1 MSSAPAAGFTDTTST
16 DVDCIK
22 MFGITQ
28 GATATTYDP
37 TGNIP
42 RWQMA
47 LFLSRM
53 YTPMGLAAGTT
64 TFTAFTDISGYSTE
78 IQDAINK
85 IAASGITVGTSAG
98 TYSPADNVTRAQM
111 ALFLRRM
118 GLLTKPYDVASNA
131 GTANGIFVNGAAP
144 GDIADQSHNF
154 SDIALTSIE
163 TWEAIAAMYNLGAT
177 AETCTATTAT
187 TCQTT
192 YRPNEDITRAEMA
205 TMIKAVLD
213 ASNARPAGCT
223 IQNTQALVAAGSAE
237 TTGISCRNADFTPQ
251 LNVTVDEFYQVRNDT
266 SAATAAL
273 SVPFNALSGLVST
286 TAGSGVTGVGT
297 AGTIDSGDRITNAL
311 GNASGAGCA
320 AAAAATCRH
329 WVHTGAQ
336 GTVYINGSTAGF
348 LWEGSLAAGA
358 AAKTYATT
366 ITSAISG
373 AALSAACDLSSV
385 TNVTNNDGEC
395 TYQGTS
401 RTITTTFTGA
411 STAAIVDG
419 YTVKYTDKVI
429 SYGGGTG
436 NQSINYNITYV
447 PVVNGV
453 ATLTIT
459 CSADHLP
466 LASNAANDGA
476 PAAAEYYE
484 AHEVTLDLGTAAAGT
499 GYPVGGSDIT
509 TFGGNTDIGC
519 DDVPRAYSDGQQT
532 LAVNQNYA
540 TVSTAGTLAS
550 ATATAYDQYGVGI
563 AGVSVTFD
571 TETTANAVSAITG
584 ARTAQA
590 GAANAQRSTLITNS
604 AGVATYSGVVCD
616 TASVGL
622 SGTVAFHIDD
632 AGGATE
638 ISDTALSVPSA
649 TVEGTTIHCVVPASG
664 TATTKTMTSAVADA
678 AGNDEVF
685 TIYFKD
691 AAGNLSDPKTGGKF
705 YITIGDASTC
715 GATFTTAAIDGNAT
729 AAQIKA
735 AIELLTCVNTVTVT
749 AASTTWTSVVVAH
762 LGNTGNW
769 PDASVAE
776 GTSGEVVIDHG
787 DDSALDLTIAT
798 TTAGAYGTTFDHI
811 DHDAAANK
819 ILAKRTVKQ
828 RTAAGA
834 AVVTT
839 DYSVWTY
846 DDTDVFNTAAIA
858 GATMAQWEAGLKAD
872 AGTSATDLTL
882 SYRLASTTGSSGVS
896 SFKLG

>member
-1 MSSAPAAGFTDTTST
+1 MLTTMKGKLGLLLTVAMLSAVTALAPTTAGAAPSKVPNLGTTTPADPYTVPNNEAVTTACPMSSAPAAGFTDTTST

-98 TYSPADNVTRAQM
+98 VYSPADNVTRDQM

-131 GTANGIFVNGAAP
+131 GTANGIFADGAAP
-144 GDIADQSHNF
+144 TDIASGSHNF
-154 SDIALTSIE
+154 SDIALTSME
-163 TWEAIAAMYNLGAT
+163 AWEAIAAMYNLGGT
-177 AETCTATTAT
+177 AETCVAATIT

-192 YRPNEDITRAEMA
+192 YRPFEDITRAEMA

-223 IQNTQALVAAGSAE
+223 IQNTQALAAGGSAE

-251 LNVTVDEFYQVRNDT
+251 LNITVDEFYQVRNDT

-297 AGTIDSGDRITNAL
+297 AGTIDSGDRITNTL
-311 GNASGAGCA
+311 GNAAGAGCA

-336 GTVYINGSTAGF
+336 GTVYVNGSTAGF

-358 AAKTYATT
+358 AAVTYATT
-366 ITSAISG
+366 ITSAIAG
-373 AALSAACDLSSV
+373 AAVTATCDLSSV

-395 TYQGTS
+395 AYQGTTK
-401 RTITTTFTGA
+401 TITTTFTGA
-411 STAAIVDG
+411 TTAAIVDG

-447 PVVNGV
+447 PVVGGV
-453 ATLTIT
+453 ATFDVV

-466 LASNAANDGA
+466 LASNAADDGA
-476 PAAAEYYE
+476 AAAAEYYE

-499 GYPVGGSDIT
+499 GYPVGGADIT
-509 TFGGNTDIGC
+509 TFGGNTDVGC
-519 DDVPRAYSDGQQT
+519 DDVARAYSDGQQT
-532 LAVNQNYA
+532 LSVNQNYA

-550 ATATAYDQYGVGI
+550 ATATAYDQ
-563 AGVSVTFD
+563 
-571 TETTANAVSAITG
+571 
-584 ARTAQA
+584 
-590 GAANAQRSTLITNS
+590 
-604 AGVATYSGVVCD
+604 
-616 TASVGL
+616 
-622 SGTVAFHIDD
+622 
-632 AGGATE
+632 
-638 ISDTALSVPSA
+638 
-649 TVEGTTIHCVVPASG
+649 
-664 TATTKTMTSAVADA
+664 
-678 AGNDEVF
+678 
-685 TIYFKD
+685 
-691 AAGNLSDPKTGGKF
+691 
-705 YITIGDASTC
+705 
-715 GATFTTAAIDGNAT
+715 
-729 AAQIKA
+729 
-735 AIELLTCVNTVTVT
+735 
-749 AASTTWTSVVVAH
+749 
-762 LGNTGNW
+762 
-769 PDASVAE
+769 
-776 GTSGEVVIDHG
+776 
-787 DDSALDLTIAT
+787 
-798 TTAGAYGTTFDHI
+798 
-811 DHDAAANK
+811 
-819 ILAKRTVKQ
+819 
-828 RTAAGA
+828 
-834 AVVTT
+834 
-839 DYSVWTY
+839 
-846 DDTDVFNTAAIA
+846 
-858 GATMAQWEAGLKAD
+858 
-872 AGTSATDLTL
+872 
-882 SYRLASTTGSSGVS
+882 
-896 SFKLG
+896 